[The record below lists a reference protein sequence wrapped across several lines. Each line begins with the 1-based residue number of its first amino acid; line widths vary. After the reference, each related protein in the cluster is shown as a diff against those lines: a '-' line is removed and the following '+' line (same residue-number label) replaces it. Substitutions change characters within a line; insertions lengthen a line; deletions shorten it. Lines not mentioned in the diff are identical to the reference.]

1 MNIVTRN
8 LFNKNGV
15 LCGCSAD
22 TYSHV
27 LCEWPIKDGPS
38 GNVVEAQGST
48 VEQCEMVPFFGLTSI
63 RLHLVRVQTD
73 YPSPNCLQLVAAQ
86 ETVVYAVSRFKGRS
100 RRTPREECQCRVI
113 YRYRNSVRSAYRYRL
128 GTPYSRGNS
137 RGVGGKRETQSEV
150 AGTAR
155 GGCDER
161 PFGGPDSGG
170 SLLVTDRGMQPIALQ
185 IHKEYTASLHNWPIN
200 GSACTEYRKLQLS
213 E

>member
-86 ETVVYAVSRFKGRS
+86 ETFAPCPASKVV
-100 RRTPREECQCRVI
+100 REEH
-113 YRYRNSVRSAYRYRL
+113 
-128 GTPYSRGNS
+128 
-137 RGVGGKRETQSEV
+137 
-150 AGTAR
+150 R
-155 GGCDER
+155 GGNANV
-161 PFGGPDSGG
+161 G
-170 SLLVTDRGMQPIALQ
+170 
-185 IHKEYTASLHNWPIN
+185 
-200 GSACTEYRKLQLS
+200 
-213 E
+213 